1 MSPWAAPSSLARD
14 TQAERVETG
23 KGRLTGHQA
32 AQRRADHEAGRM
44 GQYGAGEL
52 PFDGFEQIWQSLSER
67 IWTGVI
73 HLARWCVRGPLVR
86 ASETADLFCLIAEET
101 VSHRLWSPGLPACT
115 GSPRNT
121 TPRHALSVRHGRPP
135 DILCR
140 LPAVTQPGRTRP
152 NQRAAC
158 PVHIFDA
165 ALLIAFRMRQ

>member
-73 HLARWCVRGPLVR
+73 HLAQWCVRGPLVR

-121 TPRHALSVRHGRPP
+121 TPRHAPCTTRSPTGHPLSSTSGDIARPHTA
-135 DILCR
+135 R
-140 LPAVTQPGRTRP
+140 SASRRGARFTSSTR
-152 NQRAAC
+152 R
-158 PVHIFDA
+158 F
-165 ALLIAFRMRQ
+165 